1 MHAEA
6 DTYMAQWVN
15 RIGQSIFDPEE
26 PVNVRVDS
34 IDSDL
39 AVLLSYVA
47 CRFPRLSVYQFRGP
61 EVRPSSTTKSESLTG
76 LACRLCLQYG
86 WVDIGQVRA
95 WLKQHKIKPE
105 AFVTACGLMGCDFLD
120 KNAYTFGLG
129 QGFLLDALETYWDV
143 LDRFDVTK

>member
-15 RIGQSIFDPEE
+15 RIGQAIFGPEE

-47 CRFPRLSVYQFRGP
+47 CKFPRLSVYQFRGP
-61 EVRPSSTTKSESLTG
+61 E
-76 LACRLCLQYG
+76 YG
-86 WVDIGQVRA
+86 WVDIGQIRA
-95 WLKQHKIKPE
+95 WLNQHRIKPE

-143 LDRFDVTK
+143 LDRFDMTK